1 MAWQGRATAPR
12 PPPPRLARS
21 TRCPPHHTIALLP
34 RRRAP
39 VASPPCRRVPA
50 ALHSPVASPHSFSC
64 CAPGRTRPSQR
75 CGRVPVIPP
84 PPLFRVA
91 PSPVFLPRLERR
103 SQKMFHVKHL
113 FTCRMTLQQVFHVK
127 HSLLFVRLAPAR
139 PQYAP
144 VLPSSLPPQR
154 FPICSRLALRLA
166 HNSLPSP
173 LPPRPQRFPIRS
185 QLAWG
190 SARGV
195 FRWNEVFPRA
205 FSLE

>member
-1 MAWQGRATAPR
+1 MSHSQKACCVLSSRRMRHHPR
-12 PPPPRLARS
+12 PPVTPPPYAPSCSCRAASVSPR
-21 TRCPPHHTIALLP
+21 P
-34 RRRAP
+34 RR
-39 VASPPCRRVPA
+39 A
-50 ALHSPVASPHSFSC
+50 ALSRRISALVFLLRSRSHSSLAALWP
-64 CAPGRTRPSQR
+64 RPR
-75 CGRVPVIPP
+75 HPP
-84 PPLFRVA
+84 PSLFRVA

-173 LPPRPQRFPIRS
+173 LPPRPQRFPVCSR
-185 QLAWG
+185 LAWG

>member
-1 MAWQGRATAPR
+1 MAGTGHGSPPPAPAPR
-12 PPPPRLARS
+12 SFDALPSSSHHCAIAAPSCSCRVASVSPRPRRAALSRRISALVFLLRSRSHSSLAALWPRPRHPPPPS
-21 TRCPPHHTIALLP
+21 
-34 RRRAP
+34 
-39 VASPPCRRVPA
+39 
-50 ALHSPVASPHSFSC
+50 
-64 CAPGRTRPSQR
+64 
-75 CGRVPVIPP
+75 
-84 PPLFRVA
+84 LFRVA

-173 LPPRPQRFPIRS
+173 LPPRPQRFPVCSR
-185 QLAWG
+185 LAWG